1 MIAELNQLMQLVEE
15 RLRDDLDVASLAR
28 ALGTTEYHV
37 RRVFSSL
44 AGMPLSE
51 YVRRR
56 RMSAAASVLDRAEDF
71 STATCELWLP
81 VERA

>member
-1 MIAELNQLMQLVEE
+1 MIAELMQLVEE